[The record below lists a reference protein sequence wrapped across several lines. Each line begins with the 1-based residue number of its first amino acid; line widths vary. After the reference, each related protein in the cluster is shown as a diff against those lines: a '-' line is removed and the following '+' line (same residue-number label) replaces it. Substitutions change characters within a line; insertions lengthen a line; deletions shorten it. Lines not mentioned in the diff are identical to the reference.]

1 MKTITKND
9 FEKLFNLCRSY
20 DPFTMYIDSYEQEIQ
35 AEKANKKIMEKF
47 SNIVKE
53 NYNIEI
59 HFMPPYRT
67 TVEYPIAEARV
78 TLEKWLSNNGVKI
91 IENPKRVWTTDDIKR
106 LLQTN
111 DTMLYRSL
119 KILYSYQT
127 ADEKSTKD
135 TITENG
141 VGFNSVDAQ
150 FLSSCAEFLI
160 KNGFLTIKQKT
171 VVRTKMIKYTKQL
184 TKLANK
190 CWHLKMDMI

>member
-35 AEKANKKIMEKF
+35 AEKTNKQIIEEF

-53 NYNIEI
+53 NYNIET
-59 HFMPPYRT
+59 HFMPYRT
-67 TVEYPIAEARV
+67 TVEYPIAEAKV
-78 TLEKWLSNNGVKI
+78 TFAKWLSNNGIEI

-160 KNGFLTIKQKT
+160 KNGFLTIKQKAI
-171 VVRTKMIKYTKQL
+171 VRNKIIKYTKQL

-190 CWHLKMDMI
+190 C

>member
-190 CWHLKMDMI
+190 C

>member
-9 FEKLFNLCRSY
+9 FEKLFTLCRSY

-35 AEKANKKIMEKF
+35 AEKANKEVMKRF
-47 SNIVKE
+47 SDIVKE
-53 NYNIEI
+53 NYNIET
-59 HFMPPYRT
+59 HFMPYRT

-78 TLEKWLSNNGVKI
+78 TFTKWLSNNGVEI
-91 IENPKRVWTTDDIKR
+91 IENPKRIWTTDDIKR

-127 ADEKSTKD
+127 ADEKSAKD

-160 KNGFLTIKQKT
+160 KNGFLTIKQKSA
-171 VVRTKMIKYTKQL
+171 VRTKMIKYTKQL

-190 CWHLKMDMI
+190 C

>member
-9 FEKLFNLCRSY
+9 FEKLFTLCRSY

-35 AEKANKKIMEKF
+35 AEKANKEVMEKF
-47 SNIVKE
+47 SNIVKK
-53 NYNIEI
+53 NYNIET
-59 HFMPPYRT
+59 HFIPYRT
-67 TVEYPIAEARV
+67 TVEYPIAEAKV
-78 TLEKWLSNNGVKI
+78 TFEKWLLNNGVKI
-91 IENPKRVWTTDDIKR
+91 IENPKRIWTT
-106 LLQTN
+106 

-160 KNGFLTIKQKT
+160 KNRFLTIKQKT

-184 TKLANK
+184 TKLANNVDISK
-190 CWHLKMDMI
+190 QI

>member
-9 FEKLFNLCRSY
+9 FEKLFNLCRAY
-20 DPFTMYIDSYEQEIQ
+20 DPFTRYIDSYEQELQ
-35 AEKANKKIMEKF
+35 ADRANKKIMEKF

-53 NYNIEI
+53 NYDIETR
-59 HFMPPYRT
+59 FLPYKT
-67 TVEYPIAEARV
+67 TVDYPVSEARIA
-78 TLEKWLSNNGVKI
+78 LEKWLSNNGIEI
-91 IENPKRVWTTDDIKR
+91 IENPKKVWTIEDIKR

-127 ADEKSTKD
+127 ADEKNTKD

-160 KNGFLTIKQKT
+160 KNGFLTIKQKA
-171 VVRTKMIKYTKQL
+171 VVRTKMIKYSKQL

-190 CWHLKMDMI
+190 C